1 MSQNSQEYTYTKR
14 LWRRC
19 FSVIFMKFLRKLF
32 QKTPPVAA
40 YGLITFE
47 PLTFGFGS
55 AYKNKAA
62 IVKMN
67 EKRKNI
73 VKVIWKIKYE
83 NNVVKITD
91 IPIISKR
98 VMLLEYFII
107 SDIITPLIA

>member
-1 MSQNSQEYTYTKR
+1 
-14 LWRRC
+14 
-19 FSVIFMKFLRKLF
+19 MKFLRKLF
-32 QKTPPVAA
+32 QKTPTATA

-73 VKVIWKIKYE
+73 VKVI
-83 NNVVKITD
+83 
-91 IPIISKR
+91 
-98 VMLLEYFII
+98 
-107 SDIITPLIA
+107 

>member
-1 MSQNSQEYTYTKR
+1 
-14 LWRRC
+14 
-19 FSVIFMKFLRKLF
+19 MKFLRKLF
-32 QKTPPVAA
+32 QKTPTAAA

-73 VKVIWKIKYE
+73 VKVI
-83 NNVVKITD
+83 
-91 IPIISKR
+91 
-98 VMLLEYFII
+98 
-107 SDIITPLIA
+107 